1 MIERLN
7 GRAGFNPEA
16 FFNSHHVAKRITSFE
31 KAETI
36 YSQGESCSTVLYIN
50 SGRVKLSTIAE
61 DGKEGV
67 IAILADGDLLGE
79 ACLSEAFSER
89 AARATAM
96 EPTTVFG
103 IQKQEMSRVLRE
115 APDFRNYFISY
126 LLRRNARIEADLVD
140 QLSNSSEK
148 RLARLLLLLARP
160 DSAGSAEIKP
170 PILAQ
175 ETLADMIGTTRSR
188 VNEFMNKFRRLG
200 FIDYGRG
207 RLRVHNSLVEGV
219 LHHQKV

>member
-16 FFNSHHVAKRITSFE
+16 FLNSHRVAKRITSFE

-36 YSQGESCSTVLYIN
+36 YSQGESCSSVLYIN
-50 SGRVKLSTIAE
+50 SGLVKLSTIAE

-67 IAILADGDLLGE
+67 IALLADGDLLGE
-79 ACLSEAFSER
+79 ACLSEAFSNH

-103 IQKQEMSRVLRE
+103 IQKKEMSRVLRE
-115 APDFRNYFISY
+115 EPDFRNYFISY
-126 LLRRNARIEADLVD
+126 LLRRSARIEADLVD
-140 QLSNSSEK
+140 QLSNSAEK
-148 RLARLLLLLARP
+148 RLARLLLLLDRP
-160 DSAGSAEIKP
+160 GTAGSAEIKA

-175 ETLADMIGTTRSR
+175 ETLADMIGTTRGR
-188 VNEFMNKFRRLG
+188 VNLFMNKFRKLG

-207 RLRVHNSLVEGV
+207 RLRVHNSIVEGV
-219 LHHQKV
+219 LHP

>member
-7 GRAGFNPEA
+7 GKAGFNPEA
-16 FFNSHHVAKRITSFE
+16 FLNSNRVAKRITRFE

-50 SGRVKLSTIAE
+50 SGRVKLSTTAE
-61 DGKEGV
+61 DGKESV
-67 IAILADGDLLGE
+67 IAMLADGDLLGE
-79 ACLSEAFSER
+79 ACLSEAFYEH

-103 IQKQEMSRVLRE
+103 IQKKEMSRVLRE
-115 APDFRNYFISY
+115 APDFRDYFISY

-140 QLSNSSEK
+140 QLCNSSEK

-160 DSAGSAEIKP
+160 NSAGSAEIKP
-170 PILAQ
+170 PIFAQ
-175 ETLADMIGTTRSR
+175 ETLADMIGTTRGR
-188 VNEFMNKFRRLG
+188 VNAFMNKFRRLG

-207 RLRVHNSLVEGV
+207 RLRVHNSIVEGV
-219 LHHQKV
+219 LQKV

>member
-16 FFNSHHVAKRITSFE
+16 FLNSHRVAKRITRFE

-50 SGRVKLSTIAE
+50 SGLVKLSAIAE

-67 IAILADGDLLGE
+67 IALLADSDFLGE
-79 ACLSEAFSER
+79 ACLSEAFSEH

-103 IQKQEMSRVLRE
+103 IQKKEMSRILRE
-115 APDFRNYFISY
+115 EPDFRNYFISY
-126 LLRRNARIEADLVD
+126 LLRRNARIEADLVF
-140 QLSNSSEK
+140 QLCNSTEK

-160 DSAGSAEIKP
+160 DSAGSAETQA

-207 RLRVHNSLVEGV
+207 RLRVHNSIVEGV
-219 LHHQKV
+219 LHPQKV

>member
-1 MIERLN
+1 MIERSSE
-7 GRAGFNPEA
+7 RAGFNPGA
-16 FFNSHHVAKRITSFE
+16 FLNSRRVAKRIVSFE

-50 SGRVKLSTIAE
+50 SGLVKLSTLAE

-67 IAILADGDLLGE
+67 ISLLADGDFLGE
-79 ACLSEAFSER
+79 ACLSEAFSEH

-103 IQKQEMSRVLRE
+103 IHKKEMSRVLRE
-115 APDFRNYFISY
+115 EPDFRNYFISY
-126 LLRRNARIEADLVD
+126 LLRRSARIEAALAD
-140 QLSNSSEK
+140 QLSNSTEK
-148 RLARLLLLLARP
+148 RLARLLLLLGRSG
-160 DSAGSAEIKP
+160 SAGSAEIKA

-175 ETLADMIGTTRSR
+175 ETIADMIGTTRGR
-188 VNEFMNKFRRLG
+188 VNLFMNKFRRLG

-207 RLRVHNSLVEGV
+207 GLRVHNSIVEGV
-219 LHHQKV
+219 LHSQKA

>member
-16 FFNSHHVAKRITSFE
+16 FLNSHRVAKRITHFE
-31 KAETI
+31 KGETV

-50 SGRVKLSTIAE
+50 SGRVKLSTIGE

-79 ACLSEAFSER
+79 ACLSEAFSEHV
-89 AARATAM
+89 AHATAM

-103 IQKQEMSRVLRE
+103 IQKIEMLRVLHE
-115 APDFRNYFISY
+115 EPDFRNYFISY

-140 QLSNSSEK
+140 QLSNSTEK

-160 DSAGSAEIKP
+160 DSAGSAEIKA

-175 ETLADMIGTTRSR
+175 ETLADMIGTTRGR
-188 VNEFMNKFRRLG
+188 VNEFMKKFRRLG

-207 RLRVHNSLVEGV
+207 RLQVHNSIVEGV
-219 LHHQKV
+219 LHPQKI